1 MLKHTS
7 KAIFIAVLTSFI
19 AATSSSAMAETKFE
33 QNHPRRD
40 QVNDRLQN
48 QDRRIN
54 HEVKAGEI
62 TKQQAHQLHKDD
74 HHIRHEERRMA
85 ANNGGGITKQEQNK
99 LNRQENTVSA
109 QIGK

>member
-1 MLKHTS
+1 MLKHTG
-7 KAIFIAVLTSFI
+7 KAVLIAVLTSFI
-19 AATSSSAMAETKFE
+19 AAAASSAMAETKFE

-54 HEVKAGEI
+54 HEVKEGEI
-62 TKQQAHQLHKDD
+62 TKQQARQLHKDD
-74 HHIRHEERRMA
+74 RQIRHEEQRMA
-85 ANNGGGITKQEQNK
+85 ARNGGAISKQEQNK
-99 LNRQENTVSA
+99 LNRQENGVSR